1 MGNFVLKHSVC
12 SSFSIVVVVVVVVA
26 RLQCWYC
33 HSGKYEARPFP
44 L

>member
-1 MGNFVLKHSVC
+1 MGHFVLKHTVY
-12 SSFSIVVVVVVVVA
+12 SSFSIVVVVVVVA